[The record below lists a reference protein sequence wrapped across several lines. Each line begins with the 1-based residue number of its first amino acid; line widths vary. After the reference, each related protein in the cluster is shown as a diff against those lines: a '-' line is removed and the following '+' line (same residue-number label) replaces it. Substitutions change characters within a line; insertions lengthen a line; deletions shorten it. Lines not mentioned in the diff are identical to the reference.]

1 MFESLTRRPLHPMQY
16 LLVGLS
22 LVLFYLVLLAL
33 SEHIGFTAA
42 WLAASLSG
50 AVMNGIYLQAVLRG
64 WRNSLLFVA
73 ALLLLDGVMW
83 FLLHSEDSALL
94 LGTGVLALA
103 LSVLM
108 FLTRRVDWYALSLP
122 KGTVPPTPAADDD
135 KLRLWKSDGIK
146 NGATGRR
153 FYHGCGINRIIP
165 ADRHRNG
172 SLHREW

>member
-108 FLTRRVDWYALSLP
+108 F
-122 KGTVPPTPAADDD
+122 
-135 KLRLWKSDGIK
+135 
-146 NGATGRR
+146 
-153 FYHGCGINRIIP
+153 F
-165 ADRHRNG
+165 
-172 SLHREW
+172 

>member
-1 MFESLTRRPLHPMQY
+1 
-16 LLVGLS
+16 
-22 LVLFYLVLLAL
+22 
-33 SEHIGFTAA
+33 

-50 AVMNGIYLQAVLRG
+50 AVMNGVYLQAVLRG

-94 LGTGVLALA
+94 LGTGVLVLA

-122 KGTVPPTPAADDD
+122 KGSAPPPPAADDD
-135 KLRLWKSDGIK
+135 KLRLWK
-146 NGATGRR
+146 
-153 FYHGCGINRIIP
+153 
-165 ADRHRNG
+165 
-172 SLHREW
+172 E